1 MYFVLNKAVTF
12 YPDTNELSLIHEH
25 HNSIMLSKAACRLL
39 LTLIQ
44 NANDIASRDFLLKKV
59 WEDYGYTPSNN
70 NLYMAISELRK
81 ALSSLG
87 EEREILVTIPRI
99 GLKFEAD
106 VDVLE
111 RNEKNEK
118 NIKIT
123 PDNKTTT
130 EMETSSG
137 MDVDIHFIDK
147 QEIKPKQKK
156 VAISYAY
163 FILIILSSTILLL
176 IYKKNPPMN
185 DSNDKFAF
193 KHGTCNIFSHDI
205 SLGAVSNYDEFKK
218 SVINK
223 LQENNISCDS
233 AMKTIYFQSHI
244 KIPLKACD
252 YFIGVCTNIKN
263 SSQRKCQTIYISYN
277 FER

>member
-44 NANDIASRDFLLKKV
+44 NVNDIASRDFLLKKV

-87 EEREILVTIPRI
+87 EEREILVTIPKI
-99 GLKFEAD
+99 GLKFAAE

-111 RNEKNEK
+111 RNEKNL
-118 NIKIT
+118 KIT

-130 EMETSSG
+130 EMETLSG
-137 MDVDIHFIDK
+137 IDVDIHFIDK
-147 QEIKPKQKK
+147 QGNKPGKNK
-156 VAISYAY
+156 VAIPLVY
-163 FILIILSSTILLL
+163 FILIILSSTVLLL

-185 DSNDKFAF
+185 DSNDNFAF

-205 SLGAVSNYDEFKK
+205 SLGAVSNHDEFEKI
-218 SVINK
+218 VMNK
-223 LQENNISCDS
+223 LQENNISCNS

-244 KIPLKACD
+244 KIPMKNRD
-252 YFIGVCTNIKN
+252 YFIGICTNIKK
-263 SSQRKCQTIYISYN
+263 SSQRKCQTIYISYD